1 MRSKK
6 AGGLILTG
14 LGLLLLVINVYG
26 EFSSMRPSNLETT
39 QLRFNEDLLY
49 TYDEAI
55 DKLQKAQ
62 FENTYEQVS
71 YYNYIVS
78 KSLAHILWNSET
90 DVSRFNQQIPL
101 KENFILNIMGEFTPI
116 PEFKKY
122 HFTDYKRSLE
132 RGIGI
137 CGDASMVLYEILET
151 KNIPSQIVSFKG
163 HVVVEFVADSSR
175 FTADPDFGVMLPYS
189 IEALPAH
196 LKDIEK
202 RYRNTGY
209 NDGDWAALEKAYK
222 TTPTFWDGPKH
233 FMTNKYYFERASYI
247 LKWLIPILLIIFGI
261 FSYYKN
267 HKKLA

>member
-1 MRSKK
+1 MQSKK
-6 AGGLILTG
+6 AVGLILTG

-26 EFSSMRPSNLETT
+26 EFSSMRPPNLENTP
-39 QLRFNEDLLY
+39 LRFKEDLLY
-49 TYDEAI
+49 TYEEAL
-55 DKLQKAQ
+55 DKLQKTQ
-62 FENTYEQVS
+62 FKNTYEQVS

-90 DVSRFNQQIPL
+90 DVSRFNQQIPF
-101 KENFILNIMGEFTPI
+101 KENFILNLMGEFTPI

-137 CGDASMVLYEILET
+137 CGDASMVLYEILDI
-151 KNIPSQIVSFKG
+151 KNIQSKIVSVKG
-163 HVVVEFVADSSR
+163 HVVVEFVVENSR
-175 FTADPDFGVMLPYS
+175 FTADPDFGVMMPYS

-196 LKDIEK
+196 LEDIEQ
-202 RYRNTGY
+202 RYRNAGY
-209 NDGDWAALEKAYK
+209 NDDDWAALEKAYK

-247 LKWLIPILLIIFGI
+247 FKWLLPILLVSFGT
-261 FSYYKN
+261 FFYRKSLKS
-267 HKKLA
+267 